1 MLRFVYDQSGAERW
15 LAALP
20 GRRPLFACVLGFTE
34 TCLIPGISAAGSTP
48 EARRLTA
55 PGDGEVLL
63 SGCSRRLPTAPEGYP
78 SPVVIAR
85 AVIELLGL
93 DVVVFDAGLSE
104 PCAGA
109 VDLGGQPA
117 ACLSGG
123 RALPPAVVGHLFAE
137 GVRWGERLAGRGD
150 YLAVGECV
158 AGGTTTALAVL
169 RGLGFA
175 ADGLVNSSHPTCNH
189 DQKRRVVEDALSAAA
204 LAPAAPALAVLA
216 AVGDPAQPALAGIAV
231 GASRGGAVLLAGG
244 TQMLAVAAL
253 AERLA
258 RELAEPWQPE
268 RVLVG
273 TTRWVA
279 ADPSASAAR
288 LAELLG
294 AVPLVAGDLD
304 FTASRIAGLRAYE
317 RGYVKEGVGA
327 GGLIVAAHLAG
338 IPHDRLRAAVEAVCD
353 RMHVD
358 RV

>member
-1 MLRFVYDQSGAERW
+1 
-15 LAALP
+15 
-20 GRRPLFACVLGFTE
+20 
-34 TCLIPGISAAGSTP
+34 
-48 EARRLTA
+48 
-55 PGDGEVLL
+55 
-63 SGCSRRLPTAPEGYP
+63 
-78 SPVVIAR
+78 
-85 AVIELLGL
+85 
-93 DVVVFDAGLSE
+93 
-104 PCAGA
+104 
-109 VDLGGQPA
+109 
-117 ACLSGG
+117 
-123 RALPPAVVGHLFAE
+123 
-137 GVRWGERLAGRGD
+137 
-150 YLAVGECV
+150 
-158 AGGTTTALAVL
+158 
-169 RGLGFA
+169 
-175 ADGLVNSSHPTCNH
+175 
-189 DQKRRVVEDALSAAA
+189 
-204 LAPAAPALAVLA
+204 
-216 AVGDPAQPALAGIAV
+216 VGDPAQPALAGIAV

-244 TQMLAVAAL
+244 TQMLAVTAL

-279 ADPSASAAR
+279 ADPTASAAR

-338 IPHDRLRAAVEAVCD
+338 ISHDRLRAAVEAVCD